1 MITLKNDELAF
12 SFPELGLS
20 LRPFIDQY
28 SQAKLPCLVAEDR
41 RPAIEKL
48 HADWCFREA
57 SREQQTQAEKRV
69 LSAGAEEIE
78 DVFHRVSTAAVKGY
92 VDCGLQISFY
102 RTLRIPDDGRTY
114 PLPAGLGLFPLH
126 DVDEFQQSVPPLWL
140 ERGGVLM
147 PMYQSEALWIYFET
161 GYPFVVKVG
170 AGKINAVTG
179 KAFGE
184 GLAASPQNYLVVPAQ
199 PWLDGFAVSKGVIRQ
214 FVAMPLGAGYSAEEQ
229 LTGKAEVGGLQLQ
242 VLPMKPAACF
252 QKVIKDRLP
261 KSLGDLLR
269 EWTRDILR
277 LPGHDPRLDGLYGS
291 RLYVREGAAM
301 GLGAGG
307 KMQQEVYADPYEI
320 DDWQSSQS
328 RRCFVH
334 LCNSMQWRQITGN
347 NPPHPPLTASE
358 YERYG
363 IPWFDYYRDDLQALG
378 GSAILE
384 GLKSVGQL
392 GDIKGDQPLPAE
404 VSVQPELVVQF
415 GNTRRPKEVRQWAP
429 LDG

>member
-20 LRPFIDQY
+20 LRPFIEEY
-28 SQAKLPCLVAEDR
+28 SQATLPCLVAEDR
-41 RPAIEKL
+41 RAVIEKL

-57 SREQQTQAEKRV
+57 SRERQTQAEKRV

-78 DVFHRVSTAAVKGY
+78 DVFHRVSTAAVKDY
-92 VDCGLQISFY
+92 VDCGLQICFQ

-126 DVDEFQQSVPPLWL
+126 DIDEFQQSVPPLWL

-147 PMYQSEALWIYFET
+147 PMYQSEALWIYFHT
-161 GYPFVVKVG
+161 GYPFAVKVG

-179 KAFGE
+179 ESFGE
-184 GLAASPQNYLVVPAQ
+184 DLASSPQNYLVVPGQ

-242 VLPMKPAACF
+242 AFPMKPAVCF

-277 LPGHDPRLDGLYGS
+277 LPGYNYLLDMLFGS
-291 RLYVREGAAM
+291 SLGGAM

-307 KMQQEVYADPYEI
+307 KMQQEIYADPYGI
-320 DDWQSSQS
+320 DDWDLSQS

-347 NPPHPPLTASE
+347 YPPHPPLTASE
-358 YERYG
+358 YKKHR
-363 IPWFDYYRDDLQALG
+363 IPWFDYYRDDLQALD
-378 GSAILE
+378 GSPILE
-384 GLKSVGQL
+384 KLKSVRQWGK
-392 GDIKGDQPLPAE
+392 IKGDQPLPEEA
-404 VSVQPELVVQF
+404 SVQPELVIQF
-415 GNTRRPKEVRQWAP
+415 GTARRPKEVREWA
-429 LDG
+429 LLAG